1 MNAIRGLLILGIW
14 GLCLGE
20 VASATI
26 LTFGADIEFS
36 GGQAPGC
43 SAPWI
48 TITFNDHGSS
58 GSVDFTLSAV
68 NLLSSEN
75 VSELDLNLIPGLYS
89 DLPLSFTGLSKT
101 GSFTTPGISQG
112 VDSFKADG
120 DGFYDLQL
128 SFAVGGTLS
137 STFSSGDILKY
148 TISGTGL
155 TALSFQTLS
164 LPAGGHGPYVMAA
177 HIQNTTGA
185 GSGGS
190 GWVTDST
197 GGTVDN
203 NVPEPTGI
211 VTASIGAALG
221 LLGFRRFRRK

>member
-26 LTFGADIEFS
+26 LSYGADLEFS
-36 GGQAPGC
+36 GGQAPSG
-43 SAPWI
+43 STPWI
-48 TITFNDHGSS
+48 TITLNDHGST
-58 GSVDFTLSAV
+58 GSVDFTLSAA
-68 NLLSSEN
+68 NLVSSEN
-75 VSELDLNLIPGLYS
+75 VSELDLNIVPSLNG
-89 DLPLSFTGLSKT
+89 DLPLSFTGLVKT

-112 VDSFKADG
+112 NDSFKADG

-128 SFAVGGTLS
+128 SFAVGGTLAT
-137 STFSSGDILKY
+137 TFSNGDTLKY
-148 TISGTGL
+148 TITGTGL

-164 LPAGGHGPYVMAA
+164 TPAGGHGPYVMAA

-185 GSGGS
+185 GAGGS

-197 GGTVDN
+197 GGTVNN